1 MRDDDEPVTA
11 FGSNWPDHC
20 NATSM
25 PNQTTSLARPPLTA
39 APGKGWHSP
48 HFVATGRGARMAYR
62 DCGARDGECWL
73 VLHGG
78 PGASCHPGLLA
89 PLQLSRQ
96 RAVLPDQRG
105 AGQSRPAA
113 RLAGNRT
120 DQLVADLET
129 LRCHLGIERW
139 ALLAGSWGTVVA
151 LRYAQVHPDRVTRL
165 VLRGAFALKRREI
178 FGLLHADA
186 RRDRAVSQN
195 PHWPRAP
202 YSGDARVLTR
212 LEQVLQSG
220 TPGVAARHVV
230 RCWNLLELRSALRGL
245 WRSVVHSASLD
256 LENAAPGDSRQHA
269 NAYRRAW
276 AQLQRQQRLSLAH
289 LRQPRTLRTDQSGWK
304 KFRIQGHYLRHKG
317 FVRPGGLD
325 SAARSLALQG
335 IPSDW
340 VHGRFDAV
348 CPPTN
353 SRRWV
358 EIQEALQT
366 GLARAHW
373 PLAGHLASEPG
384 VRDTLAKVVRQ
395 PPHGT

>member
-11 FGSNWPDHC
+11 FGSNWPNHSH
-20 NATSM
+20 ATSM
-25 PNQTTSLARPPLTA
+25 PNQNTAPARLNAEPA
-39 APGKGWHSP
+39 RGWHSP
-48 HFVATGRGARMAYR
+48 YFVATRRGARMAYR
-62 DCGARDGECWL
+62 DCGAPDGECWL

-105 AGQSRPAA
+105 AGQSRPTA
-113 RLAGNRT
+113 RLAGNHT
-120 DQLVADLET
+120 DQLVADMET
-129 LRCHLGIERW
+129 LRRHLGIERW

-151 LRYAQVHPDRVTRL
+151 LRYAQLHPERVTRL

-186 RRDRAVSQN
+186 RRDRAVSRS

-202 YSGDARVLTR
+202 YSGDARVLAR

-245 WRSVVHSASLD
+245 WRSVVHSA
-256 LENAAPGDSRQHA
+256 RQHA

-276 AQLQRQQRLSLAH
+276 AQLKRQQRRSLAH
-289 LRQPRTLRTDQSGWK
+289 LRQPRTSRTDRSGWK

-325 SAARSLALQG
+325 SAVRSLALQG

-348 CPPTN
+348 CPPAN
-353 SRRWV
+353 SRHWV
-358 EIQEALQT
+358 EIQEALHH

-395 PPHGT
+395 PRTAL

>member
-1 MRDDDEPVTA
+1 
-11 FGSNWPDHC
+11 
-20 NATSM
+20 M
-25 PNQTTSLARPPLTA
+25 PNQTTALTRPPLNTEL
-39 APGKGWHSP
+39 GTGWHSP
-48 HFVATGRGARMAYR
+48 HFVITGRGARMAYR
-62 DCGARDGECWL
+62 DCGARGGECWL

-89 PLQLSRQ
+89 PLQLGRQ

-105 AGQSRPAA
+105 AGRSRPAA
-113 RLAGNRT
+113 RLAGNHT

-129 LRCHLGIERW
+129 LRRHLGIERW

-151 LRYAQVHPDRVTRL
+151 LRYAQVHPERVTRL

-178 FGLLHADA
+178 FGLLRADA
-186 RRDRAVSQN
+186 RRDRAVSGSPQ
-195 PHWPRAP
+195 WPRAP
-202 YSGDARVLTR
+202 YSGEARVLAR
-212 LEQVLQSG
+212 LEQVLQSR

-230 RCWNLLELRSALRGL
+230 RCWNLLEQRSALRGL
-245 WRSVVHSASLD
+245 WRSLVHSAGA
-256 LENAAPGDSRQHA
+256 ENLPLGDPRQPA
-269 NAYRRAW
+269 GAYRRAW
-276 AQLQRQQRLSLAH
+276 AQLRRQQRLSLAG
-289 LRQPRTLRTDQSGWK
+289 LRQPRTTRADRSGWQ

-325 SAARSLALQG
+325 SAARSLAVRG

-348 CPPTN
+348 CPPAN

-358 EIQEALQT
+358 AMQQALQS

-384 VRDTLAKVVRQ
+384 LRDMLAKVVR
-395 PPHGT
+395 HGRMWHLEPIPVGNNFCENAVN

>member
-1 MRDDDEPVTA
+1 
-11 FGSNWPDHC
+11 
-20 NATSM
+20 M
-25 PNQTTSLARPPLTA
+25 PHQTTSPARPPSNTE
-39 APGKGWHSP
+39 PGKGWHSP

-105 AGQSRPAA
+105 AGRSRPAA
-113 RLAGNRT
+113 RLAGNHT
-120 DQLVADLET
+120 DQLVADLEI
-129 LRCHLGIERW
+129 LRRHLGIERW

-151 LRYAQVHPDRVTRL
+151 LRYAQAHPDRVTRL
-165 VLRGAFALKRREI
+165 VLRGAFALRRREI
-178 FGLLHADA
+178 FGLLHPDA
-186 RRDRAVSQN
+186 RRDRAVSRN

-202 YSGDARVLTR
+202 YSGDARVLAR

-230 RCWNLLELRSALRGL
+230 RCWNLLEQRSALRGL
-245 WRSVVHSASLD
+245 WRSLVHSAA
-256 LENAAPGDSRQHA
+256 LEHALAGEPRQRAH
-269 NAYRRAW
+269 AYRRAW
-276 AQLQRQQRLSLAH
+276 AQLRRQQRLSLAN
-289 LRQPRTLRTDQSGWK
+289 LRQPRTSRTDRSGWK

-325 SAARSLALQG
+325 SAARSLALRG

-348 CPPTN
+348 CPPAN

-358 EIQEALQT
+358 EIQEALRS
-366 GLARAHW
+366 GLARAHG

-384 VRDTLAKVVRQ
+384 VRDTLAKVVRE
-395 PPHGT
+395 PRTDA

>member
-1 MRDDDEPVTA
+1 MPH
-11 FGSNWPDHC
+11 P
-20 NATSM
+20 TSS
-25 PNQTTSLARPPLTA
+25 PSRPPLPA
-39 APGKGWHSP
+39 EPGTGWHSP
-48 HFVATGRGARMAYR
+48 RFVATGRGARMAYR
-62 DCGARDGECWL
+62 DCGARGGECWL

-89 PLQLSRQ
+89 PLQLGRQ

-105 AGQSRPAA
+105 AGQSRPKA
-113 RLAGNRT
+113 RLAGNHT

-129 LRCHLGIERW
+129 LRRHLGIECW

-151 LRYAQVHPDRVTRL
+151 LRYAQAHPDRVTRL

-178 FGLLHADA
+178 FGLLRADA
-186 RRDRAVSQN
+186 GRDRAVSRS

-202 YSGDARVLTR
+202 YSGDARVLAR

-220 TPGVAARHVV
+220 TPGVAARHVA

-245 WRSVVHSASLD
+245 WRSVVHSAAVGSPP
-256 LENAAPGDSRQHA
+256 PGEPRQRA
-269 NAYRRAW
+269 DEQRRAW
-276 AQLQRQQRLSLAH
+276 AQLRRQQRLSLAG
-289 LRQPRTLRTDQSGWK
+289 LRQPRTSRADRRGWQ

-317 FVRPGGLD
+317 FVRPGALD
-325 SAARSLALQG
+325 SAARSLAVLG

-348 CPPTN
+348 CPPAN
-353 SRRWV
+353 SHRWV
-358 EIQEALQT
+358 AIQEALQN
-366 GLARAHW
+366 GLAKAHW

-384 VRDTLAKVVRQ
+384 LRDMLAKVVRQ
-395 PPHGT
+395 PRTVA

>member
-1 MRDDDEPVTA
+1 
-11 FGSNWPDHC
+11 
-20 NATSM
+20 M
-25 PNQTTSLARPPLTA
+25 PNQNTAPARLNAEPA
-39 APGKGWHSP
+39 RGWHSP
-48 HFVATGRGARMAYR
+48 HFVATRRGARMAYR
-62 DCGARDGECWL
+62 DCGAPDGECWL

-89 PLQLSRQ
+89 PLLLSRQ

-105 AGQSRPAA
+105 AGQSRPTA
-113 RLAGNRT
+113 RLAGNHT
-120 DQLVADLET
+120 DQLVADMET
-129 LRCHLGIERW
+129 LRRHLGIERW

-151 LRYAQVHPDRVTRL
+151 LRYAQLHPERVTRL

-202 YSGDARVLTR
+202 YSGDARVLAR

-230 RCWNLLELRSALRGL
+230 RCWNLLEQRSALRGL
-245 WRSVVHSASLD
+245 WRSVVNSAR
-256 LENAAPGDSRQHA
+256 LENAAPGDSQQRA
-269 NAYRRAW
+269 PAYRRAW
-276 AQLQRQQRLSLAH
+276 AQLKRQQRLSLAN

-325 SAARSLALQG
+325 SAVRSWRCRESPATGCMAASTQSARRPTAAIG
-335 IPSDW
+335 WKYRKRCTTDW
-340 VHGRFDAV
+340 PGRTGRWQAIW
-348 CPPTN
+348 PASRAYATRW
-353 SRRWV
+353 RRWS
-358 EIQEALQT
+358 ASP
-366 GLARAHW
+366 ARHFEGADSCKR
-373 PLAGHLASEPG
+373 SEPG
-384 VRDTLAKVVRQ
+384 
-395 PPHGT
+395 

>member
-1 MRDDDEPVTA
+1 
-11 FGSNWPDHC
+11 
-20 NATSM
+20 M
-25 PNQTTSLARPPLTA
+25 PKQTTPPARPPLNAT
-39 APGKGWHSP
+39 PGKGWHAP

-62 DCGARDGECWL
+62 DCGAPDGECWL

-89 PLQLSRQ
+89 PFQLSRQ

-113 RLAGNRT
+113 RLAGNHT
-120 DQLVADLET
+120 DQLVADMET
-129 LRCHLGIERW
+129 LRRHLGIERW

-151 LRYAQVHPDRVTRL
+151 LRYAQAHPDRVTRL
-165 VLRGAFALKRREI
+165 VLRGAFALTRREI
-178 FGLLHADA
+178 FGLLHPDA
-186 RRDRAVSQN
+186 RRDRAVSQG
-195 PHWPRAP
+195 PYWPRAP
-202 YSGDARVLTR
+202 YSGDAQVLAR
-212 LEQVLQSG
+212 LAQVLQSG

-245 WRSVVHSASLD
+245 WRSVVHSATA
-256 LENAAPGDSRQHA
+256 EETPPGGFGQGAPAH
-269 NAYRRAW
+269 RRAW
-276 AQLQRQQRLSLAH
+276 AQLKRQQRRSLAS
-289 LRQPRTLRTDQSGWK
+289 LRQPRTSRTDRSGWK

-317 FVRPGGLD
+317 FVRPCTLD
-325 SAARSLALQG
+325 SAVRGLAVRG

-348 CPPTN
+348 CPPAN
-353 SRRWV
+353 SRHWV
-358 EIQEALQT
+358 EIQEALHH

-395 PPHGT
+395 PRTES

>member
-1 MRDDDEPVTA
+1 
-11 FGSNWPDHC
+11 
-20 NATSM
+20 
-25 PNQTTSLARPPLTA
+25 
-39 APGKGWHSP
+39 
-48 HFVATGRGARMAYR
+48 MAYR
-62 DCGARDGECWL
+62 DCGAPNGECWL

-105 AGQSRPAA
+105 AGRSRPAA
-113 RLAGNRT
+113 RLAGNHT

-129 LRCHLGIERW
+129 LRRHLGIERW

-165 VLRGAFALKRREI
+165 VLRGAFAATRREI
-178 FGLLHADA
+178 FGLLHPDA
-186 RRDRAVSQN
+186 RRDRAVSQS

-202 YSGDARVLTR
+202 YSGDARVLAR
-212 LEQVLQSG
+212 LGQRLQSA
-220 TPGVAARHVV
+220 TPGVAARNVV
-230 RCWNLLELRSALRGL
+230 RCWNLLELRSALSGL
-245 WRSVVHSASLD
+245 WRSVVHSASL
-256 LENAAPGDSRQHA
+256 ENAPLGDTRQRA

-276 AQLQRQQRLSLAH
+276 AQIKRQQRLSLAN
-289 LRQPRTLRTDQSGWK
+289 LRQPRTSRTDRSGWK

-317 FVRPGGLD
+317 FVRPGALD
-325 SAARSLALQG
+325 GAVRSLALRG
-335 IPSDW
+335 TPSDW

-348 CPPTN
+348 CPPRN

-358 EIQEALQT
+358 AQQEALQN
-366 GLARAHW
+366 GLAKAHW

-384 VRDTLAKVVRQ
+384 VRDALAKVVRQ
-395 PPHGT
+395 PRTAS

>member
-1 MRDDDEPVTA
+1 
-11 FGSNWPDHC
+11 
-20 NATSM
+20 M
-25 PNQTTSLARPPLTA
+25 PHQTTLTSSHTLNTG
-39 APGKGWHSP
+39 PGTGWHSP
-48 HFVATGRGARMAYR
+48 RFVATGRGARMAYR
-62 DCGARDGECWL
+62 DCGARGGECWL

-78 PGASCHPGLLA
+78 PGASCHPGLPA

-113 RLAGNRT
+113 RLAGNHT

-129 LRCHLGIERW
+129 LRRHLGIERW

-151 LRYAQVHPDRVTRL
+151 LRYVQLHPERVTR
-165 VLRGAFALKRREI
+165 VVMRGAFALKRREI
-178 FGLLHADA
+178 FGLLHANA
-186 RRDRAVSQN
+186 RRDRAVSRS

-202 YSGDARVLTR
+202 YSGDAGVLAR

-230 RCWNLLELRSALRGL
+230 RCWDLLEQRSALRGL
-245 WRSVVHSASLD
+245 WRSLVHSAAPKNPPPGEPRQRAD
-256 LENAAPGDSRQHA
+256 L
-269 NAYRRAW
+269 YRRAW
-276 AQLQRQQRLSLAH
+276 AQLRRQQRRSLAN
-289 LRQPRTLRTDQSGWK
+289 LRQPRTSRADRRGWK

-317 FVRPGGLD
+317 FVRPGALD
-325 SAARSLALQG
+325 NAARSLAVRG

-348 CPPTN
+348 CPPGN

-358 EIQEALQT
+358 AIQDVLDP
-366 GLARAHW
+366 GLARSHW

-384 VRDTLAKVVRQ
+384 LQSMLAQVVRQ
-395 PPHGT
+395 PRTQV

>member
-1 MRDDDEPVTA
+1 MATA
-11 FGSNWPDHC
+11 CC
-20 NATSM
+20 NAIAMSN
-25 PNQTTSLARPPLTA
+25 PTTSSARPPSNPE
-39 APGKGWHSP
+39 PGNGWHAP
-48 HFVATGRGARMAYR
+48 RFVATARGARMAYR

-73 VLHGG
+73 LVHGG

-105 AGQSRPAA
+105 AGRSHPAA
-113 RLAGNRT
+113 RLAGNNT
-120 DQLVADLET
+120 DRLVADLET
-129 LRCHLGIERW
+129 LRRHLGIERW

-151 LRYAQVHPDRVTRL
+151 LRYAQMHPDRVTRL
-165 VLRGAFALKRREI
+165 VLRGAFALTRREI
-178 FGLLHADA
+178 FGLLHPDV
-186 RRDRAVSQN
+186 RRDSAVSHS

-202 YSGDARVLTR
+202 YSGDARVLAR
-212 LEQVLQSG
+212 LEQLLRSA
-220 TPGVAARHVV
+220 TPGVAARNVV

-245 WRSVVHSASLD
+245 WRSAVHTAHA
-256 LENAAPGDSRQHA
+256 ENATPGGPRQRA
-269 NAYRRAW
+269 NAHRRAW
-276 AQLQRQQRLSLAH
+276 AQLKRQQRLSLAT
-289 LRQPRTLRTDQSGWK
+289 LRQPRTSRTDRSGWK

-325 SAARSLALQG
+325 SAVRSLALQG

-348 CPPTN
+348 CLPDN

-358 EIQEALQT
+358 AQLDALPN
-366 GLARAHW
+366 GLASAHW

-384 VRDTLAKVVRQ
+384 VRDSLAKVVRQ
-395 PPHGT
+395 PRMGV